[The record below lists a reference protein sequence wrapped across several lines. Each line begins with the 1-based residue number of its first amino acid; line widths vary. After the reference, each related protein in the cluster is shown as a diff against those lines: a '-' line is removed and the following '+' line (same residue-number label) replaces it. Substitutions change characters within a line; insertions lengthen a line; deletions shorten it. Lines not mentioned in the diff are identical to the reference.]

1 MAQRRKSTNWRG
13 IIIFL
18 VLVGLMGYALASSG
32 NLDNPFRIFM
42 QAQGRGEGNFEARP
56 EGEASERGE
65 MPEGGE
71 FQGRGGEES
80 VSINWSSIG
89 GVLFNLWYLAATTAV
104 IIIIQRPL
112 RYLIARIW
120 RRFHPPASAAPVP
133 SA

>member
-18 VLVGLMGYALASSG
+18 VLVGLTGYALASSG
-32 NLDNPFRIFM
+32 NLDNPFRIFT
-42 QAQGRGEGNFEARP
+42 QAQGRGEGTFPERP

-65 MPEGGE
+65 MPEGAE

-80 VSINWSSIG
+80 ASINWSSIG
-89 GVLFNLWYLAATTAV
+89 SVLFNLWYLAATTAV

-112 RYLIARIW
+112 GFLITRI
-120 RRFHPPASAAPVP
+120 RQRFHPPASAAPVP
-133 SA
+133 SV